1 MLDLSNIWLEWKAVE
16 LIGEGSFG
24 KVYKCVRED
33 EFGVKS
39 ESAIKVISIP
49 TSRAEYDSVKME
61 CASDEEVYSYFNEVV
76 LDFTNEIKLMLKLKG
91 APNIVSVENY
101 KIVERKDELGW
112 DIYILMEYLTS
123 FAKYSINKTFT
134 EKEVKK
140 FALDVLG
147 ALEVCE
153 KNNIIHRDIKPA
165 NIFVDRY
172 GSYKLGDF
180 GVARQLEGSV
190 SMMSKKG
197 TAKYMAPEV
206 YRSEK
211 YDRRV
216 DFYSLGLVMYKLL
229 NRNRDPFIDINK
241 EFVTFKERSESLEKM
256 RRGDKIPAPV
266 DASADMAAVIL
277 KACEYRPEDRFAD
290 VEQFRKALNNTLIND
305 DLTVKEETKTEE
317 KTIVAVIGDTTA
329 SMNGNDV
336 TLGADEPTMLDEPT
350 VMADEPTVMAD
361 EPTVLADEPTMLA
374 DDEATVVA
382 PENEPTMLDEPT
394 VLADDEPT
402 VVADEPT
409 VVDENKTV
417 AADIAKSEAAEN
429 KPETEEKKTI
439 ESKKS
444 FSKKHIS
451 VIAAVICVVLVASAL
466 MIGLLAGKGDDSKKI
481 VDSLTDGMVSNINTV
496 TVENDENQ
504 APLNEEETYNL
515 YLSGSDADTLRTKT
529 VDYGDEITDYP
540 WTGAED
546 IYYIDIDNDGV
557 KECFYCTEFVD
568 YRPIYQVTLLD
579 IKDGKVE
586 LIKTFEDIVPYRW
599 YESFVLAN
607 NDDGYLISVIM
618 AGGSSG
624 SSSATFKYNGNELVF
639 YYSTVSNSI
648 QSENADSYEDCYYFS
663 TTKNLHEEYRYGEA
677 TLADEFYPINSSYL
691 VSETEYIK
699 FYDKIFAGEVVF
711 SFGNADYSDGNLNC
725 DAATRNILINSFST
739 SQYGYVTESH
749 YCQYIVRDFDQDG
762 NYEMF
767 VLAASY
773 ENAEDNYLYFVTDNS
788 IEIATE
794 NFSAEYF
801 QSYCMGNRWFVR
813 LTDLYSEMLFTVIEG
828 KAVEYNIYSE
838 NNGSGAYFEMI
849 AYNQCSLSFAD
860 FDYSVDG
867 VGRTY
872 EKHYFYWDENNLSF
886 KEFGAI
892 EISRD
897 ELLRCNGTANVL
909 EMIENNGFLVKEIL
923 YRGNGVIDINCSN
936 GEINSCVSLL
946 VSSDGNVVYE
956 DNSYLDSTVLYVENG
971 LCQKAICPELAVYPE
986 EFPY

>member
-1 MLDLSNIWLEWKAVE
+1 MLDLSNIWPEWKAVE

-76 LDFTNEIKLMLKLKG
+76 LDFTNEIKLMLMLKG

-153 KNNIIHRDIKPA
+153 KNNIIHRDIKPV
-165 NIFVDRY
+165 NIFVDRF
-172 GSYKLGDF
+172 GMFKLGDF

-206 YRSEK
+206 YRGEK

-305 DLTVKEETKTEE
+305 DLTAKEETKAEE

-350 VMADEPTVMAD
+350 VIADEPTVMAE
-361 EPTVLADEPTMLA
+361 EPTVLADELTMLA

-394 VLADDEPT
+394 ALADDEPT

-409 VVDENKTV
+409 VIDENRTV
-417 AADIAKSEAAEN
+417 AADIAKSEAVEN
-429 KPETEEKKTI
+429 KPETEEKKD
-439 ESKKS
+439 EEQKKS
-444 FSKKHIS
+444 KRKPWFI
-451 VIAAVICVVLVASAL
+451 IAACL
-466 MIGLLAGKGDDSKKI
+466 LLAVCVAVAVI
-481 VDSLTDGMVSNINTV
+481 VPRFNRTEVKSTSSAKNHSRATTAELTELTELFISNNTFPIPSNSLPATNIRPSMPMT
-496 TVENDENQ
+496 
-504 APLNEEETYNL
+504 PEEETYLRAEAMLASGNL
-515 YLSGSDADTLRTKT
+515 GKAAILFGQLGNYSDARQRSFTLWREVQKNQGRLASGAQQVLWLNSNGT
-529 VDYGDEITDYP
+529 VDAYGIETSDILDVGNWNNIVAIAAGYQHSVGLKSDGTVVA
-540 WTGAED
+540 TGNNTYSQCDVYDWYD
-546 IYYIDIDNDGV
+546 IVDIDAGSYHTVGLTSDG
-557 KECFYCTEFVD
+557 YCVAVGGVLSDSFGQTAVYGWSDIIDVAAGDWHTVGLRSDGIVAAVGDNIEGQCDVD
-568 YRPIYQVTLLD
+568 DWT
-579 IKDGKVE
+579 
-586 LIKTFEDIVPYRW
+586 DIVAVSAGWEHTVGLR
-599 YESFVLAN
+599 SDGTVVAVGN
-607 NDDGYLISVIM
+607 NEYGQCDVEGWTDIIAVSAGEYQTVGLKSDGTVVATGDNSDGQCNVGSWTNVIAVDTNS
-618 AGGSSG
+618 AGTIAIRSNGSTYVVG
-624 SSSATFKYNGNELVF
+624 GIL
-639 YYSTVSNSI
+639 
-648 QSENADSYEDCYYFS
+648 YED
-663 TTKNLHEEYRYGEA
+663 E
-677 TLADEFYPINSSYL
+677 
-691 VSETEYIK
+691 
-699 FYDKIFAGEVVF
+699 
-711 SFGNADYSDGNLNC
+711 
-725 DAATRNILINSFST
+725 
-739 SQYGYVTESH
+739 
-749 YCQYIVRDFDQDG
+749 
-762 NYEMF
+762 
-767 VLAASY
+767 
-773 ENAEDNYLYFVTDNS
+773 
-788 IEIATE
+788 
-794 NFSAEYF
+794 
-801 QSYCMGNRWFVR
+801 
-813 LTDLYSEMLFTVIEG
+813 
-828 KAVEYNIYSE
+828 
-838 NNGSGAYFEMI
+838 
-849 AYNQCSLSFAD
+849 
-860 FDYSVDG
+860 
-867 VGRTY
+867 
-872 EKHYFYWDENNLSF
+872 
-886 KEFGAI
+886 
-892 EISRD
+892 
-897 ELLRCNGTANVL
+897 
-909 EMIENNGFLVKEIL
+909 
-923 YRGNGVIDINCSN
+923 
-936 GEINSCVSLL
+936 
-946 VSSDGNVVYE
+946 
-956 DNSYLDSTVLYVENG
+956 
-971 LCQKAICPELAVYPE
+971 
-986 EFPY
+986 